1 MMAPPDNQNMSQ
13 HVNGCDNAAVVR
25 LFRYLKTESIAGQGD
40 KIVIYAKQDLSDYI
54 ISKTIISKTKISKI
68 KISQV
73 KPHHQNVGLSV
84 NESERRSW
92 LDSTAVAKFS

>member
-13 HVNGCDNAAVVR
+13 HVNGCDNAGVAR
-25 LFRYLKTESIAGQGD
+25 LFRYLKTESIAGQGY
-40 KIVIYAKQDLSDYI
+40 KIVIDAKQDLSDYI
-54 ISKTIISKTKISKI
+54 ISKI

-73 KPHHQNVGLSV
+73 KPYHQNAGLSL
-84 NESERRSW
+84 NESESRSW

>member
-13 HVNGCDNAAVVR
+13 HVNGCDNAAVER
-25 LFRYLKTESIAGQGD
+25 LFRCLKTESIAGQGD
-40 KIVIYAKQDLSDYI
+40 KIVIDAKQDLSDYI
-54 ISKTIISKTKISKI
+54 ISKIKISKI

-73 KPHHQNVGLSV
+73 KPYHQNAGLSL
-84 NESERRSW
+84 NESESRSW